1 MSKMK
6 KNKSNAKPQFEN
18 TRKALRKQKRLQ
30 KKVHRQE
37 HYLKKNVEKQQPVYT
52 AGRFVKRPAESP
64 EPKVEVKK
72 KKPKLET
79 PLDILNKERQ
89 KEKNVEKKLKNEM
102 EEQRKRMLQQA
113 NEEEDKIIKKLE
125 KQLGLNKTKNKNS
138 YFADDGLDYLLE
150 LCDKSTT
157 EQIVAAEKHLAE
169 VEGDSD
175 FEEDLAA
182 VTGKEIKDKKKNK
195 KKDKK
200 VSNDSEEDFGSDDEM
215 GSGEE
220 FDEDLSGE
228 EEDGD
233 MSEGDGDMN
242 EEDGDGSEGDEY
254 MSEGDGEMSEGDGEM
269 SEGDEDMIEGDS
281 EEENGYSTDDAP
293 EEKPTKTSKAKKQ
306 KLANQKEEKKA
317 AADTK
322 TNKQS
327 NKKEKIVKEEDL
339 SKVFSDDE
347 ISHLSGDDD
356 DDDED
361 LDEEAPVVE
370 KKEKPDIWEDIYGR
384 KRDKEGNIIKEEK
397 GVYIPPHLRN
407 KDSSS
412 DKQLLQLKRQ
422 IKSILNKLAGTN
434 LHWACTSIENLYQC
448 NSRNSVNTALTQ
460 LWLDATVSPAAT
472 PDRMLAEHAA
482 LVSVLHANVGS
493 EIGAHFLQE
502 LSKRFDDMMQSPQ
515 PVSDKTLDNLVACL
529 AHLYSFKI
537 YHATLL
543 YDILTRLLDSISEKN
558 IECVLVALRCVG
570 GVLRKEEP
578 LALKNFIHDTQGRVA
593 KLNEASAAGSR
604 IKFLL
609 EVLMAV
615 KNNNLTKIPNYEP
628 TYAEHLKKMTRTI
641 IRKGNYITP
650 LNIRLEDLLK
660 ADERG
665 KWWVVGSAWEGNRP
679 RPEEKPSNKAVP
691 TADQKLLELA
701 RQQRMNTDV
710 RRSIFCVIMSA
721 EDYMDAFEK
730 LQHLGL
736 KGQQEREI
744 VHVLLACCLQEKTYN
759 PYYAVLGQKLC
770 DTDRKYQLSIQF
782 SVWDKIKELDSIS
795 KQSTTN
801 LAQFLIHLIM
811 EKGLALSVL
820 KVIQFS
826 ELNKHT
832 VRFMRQILL
841 SIIMNAD
848 FQSSLEVFHRI
859 SKPPKLHLFRE
870 SIRLFIQHFLIKN
883 AGKKS
888 EVLSA
893 EELVTL
899 KERAQEVD
907 KILTLHES
915 KLKF

>member
-1 MSKMK
+1 MK
-6 KNKSNAKPQFEN
+6 KNKSNAKPRFEN
-18 TRKALRKQKRLQ
+18 TRKLLRKQKRQQ

-72 KKPKLET
+72 KKQKLET

-89 KEKNVEKKLKNEM
+89 KEMNVEKKLKNEM

-150 LCDKSTT
+150 ICDKSTT

-169 VEGDSD
+169 VEADSD

-195 KKDKK
+195 KKDKTTHK
-200 VSNDSEEDFGSDDEM
+200 ESDEDIGSDDEM
-215 GSGEE
+215 ASGDE
-220 FDEDLSGE
+220 FDEDLS
-228 EEDGD
+228 EEDGV
-233 MSEGDGDMN
+233 
-242 EEDGDGSEGDEY
+242 
-254 MSEGDGEMSEGDGEM
+254 M
-269 SEGDEDMIEGDS
+269 SEGDEDMSDEDRSEGDGDESEANSDINEGDEDMSEGDS
-281 EEENGYSTDDAP
+281 DIEEEENGYSDDEGP

-306 KLANQKEEKKA
+306 KLAKQKDDSKTAK
-317 AADTK
+317 DTK
-322 TNKQS
+322 TDKQS
-327 NKKEKIVKEEDL
+327 SKKEKIIKEDDL

-356 DDDED
+356 DDDE
-361 LDEEAPVVE
+361 LDEDSAPVVE

-384 KRDKEGNIIKEEK
+384 KRDKEGNVIKEEK

-412 DKQLLQLKRQ
+412 DKQLQQLKRQ

-502 LSKRFDDMMQSPQ
+502 LSKRFDDMMQTPQ
-515 PVSDKTLDNLVACL
+515 PVGDKTLDNLVACL

-665 KWWVVGSAWEGNRP
+665 KWWVVGSAWEGNMP
-679 RPEEKPSNKAVP
+679 RLEEKPSNKTVP

-710 RRSIFCVIMSA
+710 RRSIFCVIMAA

-859 SKPPKLHLFRE
+859 SKPPKLHMFRE
-870 SIRLFIQHFLIKN
+870 SVRLFIQHFLIKN

-888 EVLSA
+888 EVLSK

-899 KERAQEVD
+899 KERAQEVE

>member
-1 MSKMK
+1 MIVKMILGLMMK
-6 KNKSNAKPQFEN
+6 WEVGKSLTK
-18 TRKALRKQKRLQ
+18 
-30 KKVHRQE
+30 
-37 HYLKKNVEKQQPVYT
+37 
-52 AGRFVKRPAESP
+52 
-64 EPKVEVKK
+64 
-72 KKPKLET
+72 
-79 PLDILNKERQ
+79 IL
-89 KEKNVEKKLKNEM
+89 V
-102 EEQRKRMLQQA
+102 
-113 NEEEDKIIKKLE
+113 EED
-125 KQLGLNKTKNKNS
+125 
-138 YFADDGLDYLLE
+138 DGEMNED
-150 LCDKSTT
+150 
-157 EQIVAAEKHLAE
+157 
-169 VEGDSD
+169 GD
-175 FEEDLAA
+175 
-182 VTGKEIKDKKKNK
+182 
-195 KKDKK
+195 
-200 VSNDSEEDFGSDDEM
+200 M
-215 GSGEE
+215 SGEDDDMSE
-220 FDEDLSGE
+220 GNEDMS

-233 MSEGDGDMN
+233 MSEG
-242 EEDGDGSEGDEY
+242 EDLSERDDD
-254 MSEGDGEMSEGDGEM
+254 MSEGDSEVD
-269 SEGDEDMIEGDS
+269 
-281 EEENGYSTDDAP
+281 EEEDGYSTDDAP

-306 KLANQKEEKKA
+306 KQANQKDEKKTT
-317 AADTK
+317 ADTK
-322 TNKQS
+322 TGKQA
-327 NKKEKIVKEEDL
+327 NKKEKIIKEDDL

-347 ISHLSGDDD
+347 VSHLSGDDD
-356 DDDED
+356 DDDEELGD
-361 LDEEAPVVE
+361 DPPVVE
-370 KKEKPDIWEDIYGR
+370 KKEKPDVWEDIYGR

-412 DKQLLQLKRQ
+412 DKQLQQLKRQ

-434 LHWACTSIENLYQC
+434 LHWACTSIENLFQC
-448 NSRNSVNTALTQ
+448 NSRHSVNSALTQ
-460 LWLDATVSPAAT
+460 LWLDATVAPAAT

-515 PVSDKTLDNLVACL
+515 PVGDKTLDNLVACL

-628 TYAEHLKKMTRTI
+628 TYAEHLKKITRTI

-665 KWWVVGSAWEGNRP
+665 KWWVVGSAWEGNMP
-679 RPEEKPSNKAVP
+679 RLDAKPSNKALPTLP

-795 KQSTTN
+795 KQSMTN

-841 SIIMNAD
+841 AIIMNAD
-848 FQSSLEVFHRI
+848 LQSSLEVFHRI
-859 SKPPKLHLFRE
+859 SKSPKLHLFRE

-899 KERAQEVD
+899 KERAQEVNN
-907 KILTLHES
+907 ILSFGLS